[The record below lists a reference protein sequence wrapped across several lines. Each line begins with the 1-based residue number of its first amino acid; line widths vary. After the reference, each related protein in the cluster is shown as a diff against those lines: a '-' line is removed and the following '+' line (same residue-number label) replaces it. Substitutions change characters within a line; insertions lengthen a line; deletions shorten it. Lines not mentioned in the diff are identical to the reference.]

1 MCAVVAQCNGSY
13 LETKLKLL
21 MPLAVLLSLVG
32 CADSQTLKIHNPE
45 IYATQQTAVDN
56 DGVSLALPTAKHW
69 SEGTGR
75 MID

>member
-21 MPLAVLLSLVG
+21 MPLAVLLPLVG

-45 IYATQQTAVDN
+45 IYATQQPLVDDN
-56 DGVSLALPTAKHW
+56 GVPLALPTAKHW
-69 SEGTGR
+69 AEGTGR

>member
-1 MCAVVAQCNGSY
+1 M
-13 LETKLKLL
+13 KLL
-21 MPLAVLLSLVG
+21 IPLAVVLALVG

-45 IYATQQTAVDN
+45 IYATQQPLVDDN
-56 DGVSLALPTAKHW
+56 GVPLALPTAKHW